1 MQFMLSNLDR
11 PVDLDLVKE
20 YNRIV
25 CESLC
30 DKPGEIRS
38 YPVRITGTDYKPGM
52 PAIEKI
58 EEVLQLAKEIDH
70 PIKQGFYLFGHIAR
84 ERWFNDG
91 NKRTAQ
97 LVANHVFVQNN
108 AAMLAVPVEEREN
121 FWHKL
126 VEFYETGQQDDLN
139 DFLYKTSIGIMPGGL
154 TMEKTRE
161 IEERN
166 RKWLG
171 LE

>member
-1 MQFMLSNLDR
+1 M
-11 PVDLDLVKE
+11 KE

-58 EEVLQLAKEIDH
+58 EEVLRLAKEIDH

-84 ERWFNDG
+84 EQWFNDG
-91 NKRTAQ
+91 NERTAQ
-97 LVANHVFVQNN
+97 LVANHVFVQNS
-108 AAMLAVPVEEREN
+108 AACWQSRL
-121 FWHKL
+121 KS
-126 VEFYETGQQDDLN
+126 G
-139 DFLYKTSIGIMPGGL
+139 KTFGTS
-154 TMEKTRE
+154 
-161 IEERN
+161 
-166 RKWLG
+166 W
-171 LE
+171 

>member
-30 DKPGEIRS
+30 DKPG
-38 YPVRITGTDYKPGM
+38 M
-52 PAIEKI
+52 PAIGKI
-58 EEVLQLAKEIDH
+58 EEVLRLAKEIDH

-84 ERWFNDG
+84 EQWFNEG
-91 NKRTAQ
+91 NERTAQ

-126 VEFYETGQQDDLN
+126 VKFYETGQQDDLN
-139 DFLYKTSIGIMPGGL
+139 DFLYKTSIGIIPGGL

-161 IEERN
+161 IDERN

>member
-1 MQFMLSNLDR
+1 M
-11 PVDLDLVKE
+11 
-20 YNRIV
+20 
-25 CESLC
+25 
-30 DKPGEIRS
+30 
-38 YPVRITGTDYKPGM
+38 
-52 PAIEKI
+52 
-58 EEVLQLAKEIDH
+58 
-70 PIKQGFYLFGHIAR
+70 
-84 ERWFNDG
+84 
-91 NKRTAQ
+91 
-97 LVANHVFVQNN
+97 ANHVFVQNN
-108 AAMLAVPVEEREN
+108 AAMLAVLVEEREN

-126 VEFYETGQQDDLN
+126 VKFYETGQQDDLN

>member
-1 MQFMLSNLDR
+1 MKKLRKCF
-11 PVDLDLVKE
+11 
-20 YNRIV
+20 
-25 CESLC
+25 
-30 DKPGEIRS
+30 
-38 YPVRITGTDYKPGM
+38 
-52 PAIEKI
+52 

-84 ERWFNDG
+84 EQWFNDG

-126 VEFYETGQQDDLN
+126 VKFYETGQQDDLN

-161 IEERN
+161 IEARN

>member
-30 DKPGEIRS
+30 DKPG
-38 YPVRITGTDYKPGM
+38 M
-52 PAIEKI
+52 PAIGKN
-58 EEVLQLAKEIDH
+58 EEVLRLAKEIDH

-84 ERWFNDG
+84 EQWFNDG
-91 NKRTAQ
+91 NERTAQ

-108 AAMLAVPVEEREN
+108 VAMLAVPVEEREN

-126 VEFYETGQQDDLN
+126 VKFYETGQQDDLN

-161 IEERN
+161 IDERN

>member
-1 MQFMLSNLDR
+1 MAILPESSGLRMATSGR
-11 PVDLDLVKE
+11 PAGG
-20 YNRIV
+20 Y
-25 CESLC
+25 
-30 DKPGEIRS
+30 
-38 YPVRITGTDYKPGM
+38 
-52 PAIEKI
+52 
-58 EEVLQLAKEIDH
+58 
-70 PIKQGFYLFGHIAR
+70 
-84 ERWFNDG
+84 
-91 NKRTAQ
+91 
-97 LVANHVFVQNN
+97 HVFAQNN
-108 AAMLAVPVEEREN
+108 AAMRAVPVEEREN
-121 FWHKL
+121 FWYKL